1 MPRRSPVTIYHPV
14 VWVTGASRGI
24 GREIAK
30 QFALIGCRVCVT
42 ARDAKALDALVK
54 EIIDR
59 GGKANSFPAD
69 ISDLRKL
76 SSAALRIHR
85 TIGAVDVLVN
95 NAGITVF
102 KSFLAT
108 TQNEFHQIL
117 HTNLLGQVAAIRS
130 VLPAMIR
137 RRGGL
142 IINILSTA
150 SVKTFEGSAAY
161 TAAKAGMY
169 GLSKVLREEVRKHD
183 VKIINVMP
191 GPTATAMWSRADRKK
206 YASRMMTAKEVAET
220 VLALYSVPQRVVP
233 EEVLLSPIRG
243 DIA

>member
-1 MPRRSPVTIYHPV
+1 MPRRSIRMYHPV

-42 ARDAKALDALVK
+42 ARDARGLDTLVN
-54 EIIDR
+54 EIVFR
-59 GGKANSFPAD
+59 GGTAHPFPAD
-69 ISDLRKL
+69 IADVRKV
-76 SSAALRIHR
+76 SSAALRIRR
-85 TIGAVDVLVN
+85 TVGAVDILVN

-102 KSFLAT
+102 KSFLST
-108 TQNEFHQIL
+108 TQNEFQDIL

-130 VLPAMIR
+130 VLPSMVR
-137 RRGGL
+137 RRAGL

-150 SVKTFEGSAAY
+150 SVKTFQGSAAY
-161 TAAKAGMY
+161 TAAKAGMH
-169 GLSKVLREEVRKHD
+169 GLSKVLREEVRKD
-183 VKIINVMP
+183 NVRIINVMP
-191 GPTATAMWSRADRKK
+191 GPTATEMWSRGDRRK
-206 YASRMMTAKEVAET
+206 YASRMMTAKDVAET
-220 VLALYSVPQRVVP
+220 VLALYTVPSRVVP